1 MTVHTPTKDLAAH
14 SQRPAKDALAPV
26 RREMRR
32 FFHEL
37 GDGWDEF
44 NAAVLAAPIM
54 DIVDTGKGL
63 EITAELP
70 GLSRDDI
77 KITVEDDLL
86 TVWGEK
92 KSTHDQKDHSFRLLE
107 RSYGAFSRAVYLPR
121 STDGSKIKATMR
133 DGILKIV
140 VPKRHDAETKVIEIQ
155 SA

>member
-14 SQRPAKDALAPV
+14 WQRPTKDALAPV
-26 RREMRR
+26 RREIRR
-32 FFHEL
+32 FLREL

-44 NAAVLAAPIM
+44 NAAVLASPSI

-70 GLSRDDI
+70 GLSRDDV

-86 TVWGEK
+86 TVSGDK
-92 KSTHDQKDHSFRLLE
+92 QSAHDHKDHSFRLVE
-107 RSYGAFSRAVYLPR
+107 RNYGAFSRSIYLPR
-121 STDGSKIKATMR
+121 STDGAKIKAIMR
-133 DGILKIV
+133 DGVLKIV
-140 VPKRHDAETKVIEIQ
+140 VPKRHDVETKSIEIQ